1 PSGGA
6 PPSVPAGGGA
16 LAALDPGAVSD
27 TALAATP
34 GEPAGDGTE
43 DGTEDGA
50 GRSASPRFDVVRVA
64 PDGMAVI
71 AGQAA
76 PRSRVELLIDGEAT
90 MSADVDDSGS
100 FAIVADIGTTDAPR
114 TLQLRLEDAASGGD
128 TALAGAAIQIT
139 SAEAA
144 ELAASPTADVAQP
157 VAPTDDEPAGEAP
170 EQGPAPDTALAGL
183 SAPVVLLPRLDD
195 DAGAVAAPTA
205 VRAGAERVALIAP
218 GATTVPR
225 LVLDTLS
232 YVEGQDG
239 MAIGRA
245 PGAARIRVFVNNAP
259 ATEIRASDQGA
270 WTAAIPAAM
279 MRRARLLRF
288 EQVGDGG
295 EVVYRLETRFS
306 YREAG
311 ATLALRERTITVARG
326 DSLWRLA
333 ENIYGEGWR
342 YSVIFGAND
351 GLIRDPDLIYPEQE
365 FVIPEL
371 VDDPASR

>member
-1 PSGGA
+1 
-6 PPSVPAGGGA
+6 
-16 LAALDPGAVSD
+16 
-27 TALAATP
+27 
-34 GEPAGDGTE
+34 
-43 DGTEDGA
+43 
-50 GRSASPRFDVVRVA
+50 
-64 PDGMAVI
+64 
-71 AGQAA
+71 
-76 PRSRVELLIDGEAT
+76 
-90 MSADVDDSGS
+90 
-100 FAIVADIGTTDAPR
+100 
-114 TLQLRLEDAASGGD
+114 
-128 TALAGAAIQIT
+128 
-139 SAEAA
+139 
-144 ELAASPTADVAQP
+144 
-157 VAPTDDEPAGEAP
+157 
-170 EQGPAPDTALAGL
+170 
-183 SAPVVLLPRLDD
+183 
-195 DAGAVAAPTA
+195 
-205 VRAGAERVALIAP
+205 
-218 GATTVPR
+218 
-225 LVLDTLS
+225 
-232 YVEGQDG
+232 
-239 MAIGRA
+239 
-245 PGAARIRVFVNNAP
+245 NAP